1 MAMALRRAGGLLRLA
16 SAHSHPASH
25 FRGPSCAPASIA
37 AAASP
42 WRGTTILAV
51 RKDDTVCVVGDGQVT
66 MGSSVVKNNA
76 RKVRRLGPNDR
87 VIAGFAGATADALS
101 LFERLESKLEEH
113 PEQLLRACVSLAK
126 DWRTDKY
133 LRRLDAMLL
142 VCDRDISLYLTGTGD
157 VLEPPDG
164 VIGIG
169 SGGTLAV
176 AAARALM
183 PIEAMSAEHIAR
195 KSMDIAADLCIYT
208 NSTVVVETI
217 APTNPDDG
225 DAAPGKKISTSTSPS
240 GSETAGHP
248 QKSANGI
255 ATPKVESAV
264 QSGAQLIA
272 RAFVK

>member
-1 MAMALRRAGGLLRLA
+1 
-16 SAHSHPASH
+16 
-25 FRGPSCAPASIA
+25 
-37 AAASP
+37 
-42 WRGTTILAV
+42 
-51 RKDDTVCVVGDGQVT
+51 

-87 VIAGFAGATADALS
+87 VIAGFAGATADALT

-126 DWRTDKY
+126 DWRMDKY

-169 SGGTLAV
+169 SGGTYAV

-183 PIEAMSAEHIAR
+183 PVDGKSAQAIAQDAMRIA
-195 KSMDIAADLCIYT
+195 SDLCIYT
-208 NSTVVVETI
+208 NSNFVVETI
-217 APTNPDDG
+217 NPK
-225 DAAPGKKISTSTSPS
+225 PETPV
-240 GSETAGHP
+240 ETAEGSGPNPASSNGKTPAH
-248 QKSANGI
+248 KSE
-255 ATPKVESAV
+255 K
-264 QSGAQLIA
+264 
-272 RAFVK
+272 